1 MLTTDI
7 EKIIRDS
14 IDVKQTILNDK
25 DLLCKICSFKDTIIS
40 TYRNCGKVLFCG
52 NGGSAADAQHIA
64 AELSGRFYLD
74 RKPLYAEALHC
85 NSSYM
90 TSVSNDYGFENVFE
104 RAIEAVGRKGDV
116 LVGITTSGNSA
127 NVLNAFEKAREI
139 GVSTIAMTG
148 KDGGKIASLSD
159 LLINVPSTC
168 TPRIQETHI
177 MIGHIVCELVEKELF
192 GNE

>member
-1 MLTTDI
+1 MTDI
-7 EKIIRDS
+7 EQIIQDNIS
-14 IDVKQTILNDK
+14 VKRALLNDK
-25 DLLCKICSFKDTIIS
+25 ELLTRICRFKDMIID
-40 TYRNCGKVLFCG
+40 TYRHGGKVLFCG

-90 TSVSNDYGFENVFE
+90 TSVSNDYGFDKVFS
-104 RAIEAVGRKGDV
+104 RAIEATGQKGDV
-116 LVGITTSGNSA
+116 LVGISTSGNSA
-127 NVLNAFEKAREI
+127 NVSNAMQKAREI

-148 KDGGKIASLSD
+148 NDGGKMTALSD

-168 TPRIQETHI
+168 TPRIQEAHI